1 LGNISVE
8 SKSKEEAKVRRVYRL
23 VILEI
28 VNFDE
33 IETLDEAK
41 YDLVGVVEAP
51 SSDECFEKAN
61 AAFDD
66 DRFVWWSHDF

>member
-1 LGNISVE
+1 MQ
-8 SKSKEEAKVRRVYRL
+8 RVYRL

-33 IETLDEAK
+33 IETLDQAE
-41 YDLVGVVEAP
+41 YGLVGVIEAP

-61 AAFDD
+61 AAFGD